1 MVSFGVAWLGLMSV
15 AAHLRRQR
23 RGRRAQEAKVVRV
36 RVVALRHLP
45 RAAGISDP
53 KSSPAASGFRPHLSR
68 GVTAPAAVRDAR
80 AGARRAGFRQ
90 ELRVRPV
97 ASTADGA
104 QTPIPKS
111 ASRAR
116 APIPAKLRFSVLM
129 RDGFRCRYCGRT
141 ASEPEVVLH
150 VDHVVPLSAGGATSE
165 ANLLTACAECNLGKS
180 TRAIVSAGS

>member
-1 MVSFGVAWLGLMSV
+1 M
-15 AAHLRRQR
+15 
-23 RGRRAQEAKVVRV
+23 
-36 RVVALRHLP
+36 
-45 RAAGISDP
+45 
-53 KSSPAASGFRPHLSR
+53 
-68 GVTAPAAVRDAR
+68 
-80 AGARRAGFRQ
+80 
-90 ELRVRPV
+90 RPV